1 MIPCFRT
8 VSFIAEFGIICDAI
22 LQMRQLQTSAPSST
36 GGGRRMSVELLGDS
50 GGGGGGRRRSLGAN
64 AEEEKIRLDVQRAL
78 DKMQVGRCMY
88 LLR

>member
-1 MIPCFRT
+1 MFFRT

-22 LQMRQLQTSAPSST
+22 LQMRQLQTSVPSST
-36 GGGRRMSVELLGDS
+36 GAGRRMSVELLGDS
-50 GGGGGGRRRSLGAN
+50 GGGGGGGRRRSLGAT

-78 DKMQVGRCMY
+78 DKMQVGSCMY